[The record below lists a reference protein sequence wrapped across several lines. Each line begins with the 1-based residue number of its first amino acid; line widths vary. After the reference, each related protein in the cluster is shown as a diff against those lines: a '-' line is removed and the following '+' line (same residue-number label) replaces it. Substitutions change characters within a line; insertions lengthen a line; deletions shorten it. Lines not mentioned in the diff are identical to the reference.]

1 MSDQNSQ
8 PLNAIQEVFHQSC
21 TSQT

>member
-1 MSDQNSQ
+1 MNNQNSQ
-8 PLNAIQEVFHQSC
+8 PLNAILEVFYQSC